1 MTGRAA
7 GRACDRSAA
16 RRRDGAAA
24 LMLAHAVAG
33 CASTPVAT
41 GPTADQVRADL
52 ARRIPARV
60 PDRAGWSADIQAALA
75 VQRLDP
81 MPENLCAVL
90 AVIEQETGY
99 VADPVVPGLAAISRR
114 ELERRADALHV
125 PRFVLDRTADL
136 APGSRYRFVLDG
148 ALKLPSSDGRS
159 YAGRLAQVRTERE
172 LSELYEDMAGRV
184 PLGRQLLAGWNP
196 VQTGGP
202 MQVSIAF
209 AEDHADGY
217 PYPLAGSIR
226 REVFTRRGG
235 LYFGIAHLLGYTTP
249 YTRKIHRFADYN
261 AGWYASRNAAF
272 QNAVAIASGRTLA
285 LDGDLLLPGL
295 LARAG
300 ETERAVRALGP
311 QLGMDDD
318 AIRRALARGDRLAFN
333 DEPLFAK
340 VFALAEAKAGRALPR
355 EMLPGIALQS
365 PKITR
370 ELTTAWFATRVDA
383 RYRECLGR

>member
-7 GRACDRSAA
+7 GRACDRSGA
-16 RRRDGAAA
+16 RRRDGVAA
-24 LMLAHAVAG
+24 LMLALAVAG

-125 PRFVLDRTADL
+125 PRFVLD
-136 APGSRYRFVLDG
+136 G

-202 MQVSIAF
+202 MQVSIPF

-318 AIRRALARGDRLAFN
+318 AIRRALAKGDRLQFN

-340 VFALAEAKAGRALPR
+340 VFALAEAKARRPLPR
-355 EMLPGIALQS
+355 EMLPGIRLES

-383 RYRECLGR
+383 RYRDCLGR

>member
-7 GRACDRSAA
+7 GRACDRSGA
-16 RRRDGAAA
+16 RRRDGVAA
-24 LMLAHAVAG
+24 LMLALVLAG

-125 PRFVLDRTADL
+125 P
-136 APGSRYRFVLDG
+136 RFVLDG

-318 AIRRALARGDRLAFN
+318 AIRRALAKGDRLQFN

-340 VFALAEAKAGRALPR
+340 VFALAEAKARRPLPR
-355 EMLPGIALQS
+355 EMLPGIRLES

-383 RYRECLGR
+383 RYRDCLGR

>member
-1 MTGRAA
+1 
-7 GRACDRSAA
+7 
-16 RRRDGAAA
+16 
-24 LMLAHAVAG
+24 MLALVLAG

-60 PDRAGWSADIQAALA
+60 PDRAGWSVDIQAALA

-125 PRFVLDRTADL
+125 P
-136 APGSRYRFVLDG
+136 RFVLDG

-318 AIRRALARGDRLAFN
+318 AIRRALAKGDRLQFN

-340 VFALAEAKAGRALPR
+340 VFALAEAKARRPLPR
-355 EMLPGIALQS
+355 EMLPGIRLES

-383 RYRECLGR
+383 RYRDCLGR

>member
-7 GRACDRSAA
+7 GRACDRSGA
-16 RRRDGAAA
+16 RRRDGVAA
-24 LMLAHAVAG
+24 LMLALVLAG

-125 PRFVLDRTADL
+125 PRFVLD
-136 APGSRYRFVLDG
+136 G

-217 PYPLAGSIR
+217 PYPLAGSVR

-318 AIRRALARGDRLAFN
+318 AIRRALAKGDRLQFN

-340 VFALAEAKAGRALPR
+340 VFALAEAKARRPLPR
-355 EMLPGIALQS
+355 EMLPGIRLES

-383 RYRECLGR
+383 RYRDCLGR

>member
-7 GRACDRSAA
+7 ERAGGRTGA
-16 RRRDGAAA
+16 RRREGVAA
-24 LMLAHAVAG
+24 LMLALAVAG

-125 PRFVLDRTADL
+125 PRFVLD
-136 APGSRYRFVLDG
+136 G

-172 LSELYEDMAGRV
+172 LSDLYEDMAGRV

-261 AGWYASRNAAF
+261 AGWYASRNADF
-272 QNAVAIASGRTLA
+272 QNAVEIASGRTLA

-318 AIRRALARGDRLAFN
+318 AIRRALAKGDRLQFN

-340 VFALAEAKAGRALPR
+340 VFALAEAKARRPLPR
-355 EMLPGIALQS
+355 EMLPGIRLES

-383 RYRECLGR
+383 RYRDCLGR